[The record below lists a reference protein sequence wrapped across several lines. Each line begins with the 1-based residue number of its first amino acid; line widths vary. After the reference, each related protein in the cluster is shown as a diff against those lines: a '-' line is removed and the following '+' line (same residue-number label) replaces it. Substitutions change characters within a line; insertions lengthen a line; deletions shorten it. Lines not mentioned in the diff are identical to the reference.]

1 MPKNPKLT
9 QGCINMV
16 RVINNHISLLASL
29 TKANEKNEVID
40 VRRMA
45 YWKAVQ
51 EGRDPNVEVEKVLK
65 EYMKRI
71 LAALHV
77 EQVKAQDRE
86 LKMGQLEGGDKKA
99 LGG

>member
-16 RVINNHISLLASL
+16 RVLNNHIGLLASL

-51 EGRDPNVEVEKVLK
+51 EGRDPNVEVERVLR

-77 EQVKAQDRE
+77 EQVKAQERE
-86 LKMGQLEGGDKKA
+86 VSLKKLTGDEKKS
-99 LGG
+99 LGE